1 MEQET
6 KKCSKCGRELP
17 LDEFTK
23 NALSKDGMRKRCK
36 QCENEERKAVNQ
48 KKSKVYTN
56 PELAKFQPRE
66 LMDELRARGFR
77 GELEW
82 IKKVK
87 I

>member
-1 MEQET
+1 MQGLRERGSQDRKT
-6 KKCSKCGRELP
+6 KKI
-17 LDEFTK
+17 
-23 NALSKDGMRKRCK
+23 
-36 QCENEERKAVNQ
+36 
-48 KKSKVYTN
+48 KVYTN